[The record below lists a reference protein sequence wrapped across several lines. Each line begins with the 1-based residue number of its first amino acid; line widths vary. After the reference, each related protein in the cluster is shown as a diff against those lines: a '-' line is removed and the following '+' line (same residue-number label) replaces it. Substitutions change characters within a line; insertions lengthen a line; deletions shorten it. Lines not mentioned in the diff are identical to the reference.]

1 MIKEIKYFFFIFV
14 IFSFILLTGKFYF
27 SDTNKKNSYRSL
39 NDIDNKIDKFS
50 KKLPILEDD
59 TKNIIEYVEK
69 SNNKIIVANGKSV
82 VIKTNKGS
90 YYRYSIKTTPLNY
103 ILDKNFLIK
112 EIQKLNERII
122 DEKFINFTILKD
134 KNEINIFFDIRNFD
148 LIGWQTIDIYQ
159 NLNITYLSSLKKNQ
173 KLKKDIFIL
182 PEIN

>member
-1 MIKEIKYFFFIFV
+1 MKKILFLFLLINFNNIALSAIKENV
-14 IFSFILLTGKFYF
+14 INNLINTDNLSFKFEQNINGKVETG
-27 SDTNKKNSYRSL
+27 NC
-39 NDIDNKIDKFS
+39 
-50 KKLPILEDD
+50 
-59 TKNIIEYVEK
+59 IIEYPKKIFCKYEK

-122 DEKFINFTILKD
+122 DDKFINFTILKD
-134 KNEINIFFDIRNFD
+134 ENEINIFFDIQNFD

-173 KLKKDIFIL
+173 KLKKDIFML

>member
-1 MIKEIKYFFFIFV
+1 MKKILFLFLLINFNNIALSAIKENV
-14 IFSFILLTGKFYF
+14 INNLINTDNLSFKFEQNINGKVETG
-27 SDTNKKNSYRSL
+27 NC
-39 NDIDNKIDKFS
+39 
-50 KKLPILEDD
+50 
-59 TKNIIEYVEK
+59 IIEYPKKIFCKYEK

>member
-1 MIKEIKYFFFIFV
+1 MKKILFLFLLINFNNIALSSIKENV
-14 IFSFILLTGKFYF
+14 INNLINTDNLSFKFEQNINGEVETG
-27 SDTNKKNSYRSL
+27 NC
-39 NDIDNKIDKFS
+39 
-50 KKLPILEDD
+50 
-59 TKNIIEYVEK
+59 IIEYPKKIFCKYEK